1 MPIFEGRYFLSVV
14 AFSDYIFSCQN
25 KASVVYKL
33 HDYSHHVLA
42 ERKSEQCAGYG
53 TDVRPYR

>member
-14 AFSDYIFSCQN
+14 AFSDYIFSCQD

-33 HDYSHHVLA
+33 HDYSHHVLV
-42 ERKSEQCAGYG
+42 EQKSEQCAG
-53 TDVRPYR
+53 TARM